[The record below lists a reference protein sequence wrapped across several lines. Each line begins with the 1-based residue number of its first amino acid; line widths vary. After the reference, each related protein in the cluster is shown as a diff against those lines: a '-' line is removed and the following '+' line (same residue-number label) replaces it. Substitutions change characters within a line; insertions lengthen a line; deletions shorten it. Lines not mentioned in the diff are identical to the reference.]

1 MFFLTIYEY
10 MKELA
15 DTPPVKIRKTSGDQ
29 CMGERCS
36 LLSPCKRV
44 REGTKVRKDISE
56 IYSLL
61 SSSHR
66 VIRAE

>member
-1 MFFLTIYEY
+1 

-15 DTPPVKIRKTSGDQ
+15 DTPQVKIRKTSGDQ

-36 LLSPCKRV
+36 LLSPCQRV
-44 REGTKVRKDISE
+44 REGKKVRRDISE

-61 SSSHR
+61 YSSNR
-66 VIRAE
+66 VIRAD